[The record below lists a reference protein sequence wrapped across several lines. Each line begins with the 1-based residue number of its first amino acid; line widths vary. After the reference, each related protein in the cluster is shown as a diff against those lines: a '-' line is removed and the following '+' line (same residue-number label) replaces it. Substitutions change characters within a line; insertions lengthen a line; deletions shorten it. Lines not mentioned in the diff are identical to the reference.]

1 MAVVA
6 QIVIQPPRHGDT
18 IISLYLYLVS
28 VLFQFEVVVFGRDEW
43 KDEILFVTR
52 NQAPGQLL
60 GRTFIIGILPA
71 GEQPQKQGCP

>member
-28 VLFQFEVVVFGRDEW
+28 VLFQFEEVVFGRDEC
-43 KDEILFVTR
+43 KDEILLVTWDEAFGKLLCRLFV
-52 NQAPGQLL
+52 
-60 GRTFIIGILPA
+60 IGCLRA
-71 GEQPQKQGCP
+71 GEQGEKYACP

>member
-28 VLFQFEVVVFGRDEW
+28 VLFQFEEVVFGRDEC
-43 KDEILFVTR
+43 KDEILLVTWDEAFGKLLFV
-52 NQAPGQLL
+52 
-60 GRTFIIGILPA
+60 IGCLRA
-71 GEQPQKQGCP
+71 GEQGEKYACP

>member
-28 VLFQFEVVVFGRDEW
+28 MLFQFEEVVFGRDEC
-43 KDEILFVTR
+43 KDEILLVSRDKASGKLLSRLFV
-52 NQAPGQLL
+52 
-60 GRTFIIGILPA
+60 IGCL
-71 GEQPQKQGCP
+71 